1 MQGEKG
7 ITLIS
12 ITIYVIVMLIVV
24 SVITV
29 LTSYFYTNID
39 INSVS
44 EDLNQQYTK
53 FNSYFTEE
61 VNKKG
66 NKLLKIGQIESD
78 TGNQNYII
86 FSSGNQYTYVPQNQ
100 GIYRNKVKIAQ
111 NITGC
116 TFSSKKEANGKRV
129 FWKKVDVSKLDI
141 HPTDNL
147 AETNSRNLPYSDNSI
162 DCLVLDPPYMHTPG
176 GTAHSRHQNFE
187 QYYQNNAAS
196 SDKKYHEAVLDL
208 YFEAAKEAARVLKHK
223 GILIIKCQDEVCA
236 NKQRLTHV
244 EIINEVVKYGF
255 LVEDLFVVT
264 RNNKPGVSRIK
275 KQNHARK
282 NHSYFLVFRRKLQR

>member
-100 GIYRNKVKIAQ
+100 GIYRNQVKIAQ

-116 TFSSKKEANGKRV
+116 VFTTNEEENGKITV
-129 FWKKVDVSKLDI
+129 TVI
-141 HPTDNL
+141 IQG
-147 AETNSRNLPYSDNSI
+147 E
-162 DCLVLDPPYMHTPG
+162 
-176 GTAHSRHQNFE
+176 NFE
-187 QYYQNNAAS
+187 RETTY
-196 SDKKYHEAVLDL
+196 
-208 YFEAAKEAARVLKHK
+208 
-223 GILIIKCQDEVCA
+223 
-236 NKQRLTHV
+236 T
-244 EIINEVVKYGF
+244 
-255 LVEDLFVVT
+255 LVE
-264 RNNKPGVSRIK
+264 
-275 KQNHARK
+275 
-282 NHSYFLVFRRKLQR
+282 

>member
-100 GIYRNKVKIAQ
+100 GIYRNQVKIAQ

-116 TFSSKKEANGKRV
+116 TFSSKKEANGKTTITV
-129 FWKKVDVSKLDI
+129 TITGK
-141 HPTDNL
+141 
-147 AETNSRNLPYSDNSI
+147 
-162 DCLVLDPPYMHTPG
+162 
-176 GTAHSRHQNFE
+176 NFE
-187 QYYQNNAAS
+187 KTTTYT
-196 SDKKYHEAVLDL
+196 
-208 YFEAAKEAARVLKHK
+208 
-223 GILIIKCQDEVCA
+223 LIE
-236 NKQRLTHV
+236 
-244 EIINEVVKYGF
+244 
-255 LVEDLFVVT
+255 
-264 RNNKPGVSRIK
+264 
-275 KQNHARK
+275 
-282 NHSYFLVFRRKLQR
+282 

>member
-29 LTSYFYTNID
+29 LTSYFYTNVD

-86 FSSGNQYTYVPQNQ
+86 FLSGNQYTYVPQNQ
-100 GIYRNKVKIAQ
+100 GIYRNQVKIAQ

-116 TFSSKKEANGKRV
+116 TFSSKKEANGKTTITV
-129 FWKKVDVSKLDI
+129 TITGK
-141 HPTDNL
+141 
-147 AETNSRNLPYSDNSI
+147 
-162 DCLVLDPPYMHTPG
+162 
-176 GTAHSRHQNFE
+176 NFE
-187 QYYQNNAAS
+187 KTTTYT
-196 SDKKYHEAVLDL
+196 
-208 YFEAAKEAARVLKHK
+208 
-223 GILIIKCQDEVCA
+223 LIE
-236 NKQRLTHV
+236 
-244 EIINEVVKYGF
+244 
-255 LVEDLFVVT
+255 
-264 RNNKPGVSRIK
+264 
-275 KQNHARK
+275 
-282 NHSYFLVFRRKLQR
+282 

>member
-12 ITIYVIVMLIVV
+12 ITIYVIVMLIVI

-29 LTSYFYTNID
+29 LTSYFYTNVD

-100 GIYRNKVKIAQ
+100 GIYRNQVKIAQ

-116 TFSSKKEANGKRV
+116 TFSSKKEANGKTTITV
-129 FWKKVDVSKLDI
+129 TITGK
-141 HPTDNL
+141 
-147 AETNSRNLPYSDNSI
+147 
-162 DCLVLDPPYMHTPG
+162 
-176 GTAHSRHQNFE
+176 NFE
-187 QYYQNNAAS
+187 KTTTYT
-196 SDKKYHEAVLDL
+196 
-208 YFEAAKEAARVLKHK
+208 
-223 GILIIKCQDEVCA
+223 LIE
-236 NKQRLTHV
+236 
-244 EIINEVVKYGF
+244 
-255 LVEDLFVVT
+255 
-264 RNNKPGVSRIK
+264 
-275 KQNHARK
+275 
-282 NHSYFLVFRRKLQR
+282 

>member
-12 ITIYVIVMLIVV
+12 ITIYVIVMLIVI

-29 LTSYFYTNID
+29 LTSYFYTNVD

-100 GIYRNKVKIAQ
+100 GIYRNQVKIAQ

-116 TFSSKKEANGKRV
+116 TFSSKKEVNGKTTITV
-129 FWKKVDVSKLDI
+129 TITGK
-141 HPTDNL
+141 
-147 AETNSRNLPYSDNSI
+147 
-162 DCLVLDPPYMHTPG
+162 
-176 GTAHSRHQNFE
+176 NFE
-187 QYYQNNAAS
+187 KTTTYT
-196 SDKKYHEAVLDL
+196 
-208 YFEAAKEAARVLKHK
+208 
-223 GILIIKCQDEVCA
+223 LIE
-236 NKQRLTHV
+236 
-244 EIINEVVKYGF
+244 
-255 LVEDLFVVT
+255 
-264 RNNKPGVSRIK
+264 
-275 KQNHARK
+275 
-282 NHSYFLVFRRKLQR
+282 